1 MSLAEISKLSLR
13 EKFQITES
21 IWGDLREVADG
32 FDTPKDHRDLLD
44 ARRQRVQSGDAR
56 IHHWDDV
63 KSNFGP
69 S

>member
-13 EKFQITES
+13 EKFQIMES
-21 IWGDLREVADG
+21 IWGDLREVAEG
-32 FDTPKDHRDLLD
+32 FDTPQAHRDLLD
-44 ARRQRVQSGDAR
+44 ARRQRAQSGEAR

-63 KSNFGP
+63 KNSFGL

>member
-1 MSLAEISKLSLR
+1 MSFAEISKLSLR
-13 EKFQITES
+13 EKFQIMES

-32 FDTPKDHRDLLD
+32 FDTPKDHQDLLD

-69 S
+69 P

>member
-13 EKFQITES
+13 EKFQIMES

-44 ARRQRVQSGDAR
+44 ARRQRVQSGDVR

-69 S
+69 P